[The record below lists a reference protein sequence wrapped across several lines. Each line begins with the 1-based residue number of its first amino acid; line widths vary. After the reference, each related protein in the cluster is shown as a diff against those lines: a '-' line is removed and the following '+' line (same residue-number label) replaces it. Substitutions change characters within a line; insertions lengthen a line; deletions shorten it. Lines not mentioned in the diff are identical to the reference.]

1 MRISRRDFL
10 KWCTASAAAIGLTK
24 VELEKLEDV
33 VFAAESAPPVIWLQ
47 GSGCSGC
54 SISLL
59 NTIQETTIDDLLI
72 NKISMKYHH
81 NLMTAAGDLAI
92 SAIDQTVSQYNGQF
106 ILVVEGAVPTAN
118 NGIHCVLTEKNGQ
131 PWTML
136 DAVKELGPK
145 AKYVI
150 AAGTCAS
157 FGGVAKVGPNPTGI
171 KRLDRDILYG
181 QTKNRI
187 INLPGC
193 PVHPHT
199 LTKTIIDLLLYG
211 MPNLDSRGRPRA
223 FFGYEIHEKCPFK
236 EYDEVKTLGVT
247 GCYEDLGCKGPD
259 TDNNCPGR
267 KWNNKVNWCIA
278 AGHMCIGCAGENFAS
293 GAFYKFGRSGGYDD

>member
-24 VELEKLEDV
+24 IELEKLEDV
-33 VFAAESAPPVIWLQ
+33 VFAAESAPPVVWLQ

-92 SAIDQTVSQYNGQF
+92 SAIDQTVSQYDGKF

-118 NGIHCVLTEKNGQ
+118 NGTYCVLTEKDGQ

-136 DAVKELGPK
+136 DAVKELGSK

-157 FGGVAKVGPNPTGI
+157 FGGVPKVGPNPTGI
-171 KRLDRDILYG
+171 KRLDKEILNG
-181 QTKNRI
+181 LTKNKI

-193 PVHPHT
+193 PAHPYT
-199 LTKTIIDLLLYG
+199 LTKTIVDLLLYG
-211 MPNLDSRGRPRA
+211 MPNLDREGRPEAYYR
-223 FFGYEIHEKCPFK
+223 EKIHGLCPRRG
-236 EYDEVKTLGVT
+236 TGQSSQLGET
-247 GCYEDLGCKGPD
+247 GCYKGLGCQGPR
-259 TDNNCPGR
+259 TNNNCPIR
-267 KWNNKVNWCIA
+267 KWNNKVNWCVES
-278 AGHMCIGCAGENFAS
+278 GQPCISCASQDFGEQPI
-293 GAFYKFGRSGGYDD
+293 YKFE

>member
-24 VELEKLEDV
+24 IELEKLEDV
-33 VFAAESAPPVIWLQ
+33 VFAAESAPPVVWLQ

-92 SAIDQTVSQYNGQF
+92 SAIDDTVSQYDGKF

-118 NGIHCVLTEKNGQ
+118 NGTYCVLSEKNNQ

-157 FGGVAKVGPNPTGI
+157 FGGVPKAGVNPTGI
-171 KRLDRDILYG
+171 KRLDKEILNG
-181 QTKNRI
+181 LTKNEI

-193 PVHPHT
+193 PAHPYT
-199 LTKTIIDLLLYG
+199 LTKTIVDLLLYG
-211 MPNLDSRGRPRA
+211 MPRLDKEGRPQAFYKEKIHGLCPRRGR
-223 FFGYEIHEKCPFK
+223 GQSSQ
-236 EYDEVKTLGVT
+236 LGES
-247 GCYEDLGCKGPD
+247 GCYKSLGCQGPR
-259 TDNNCPGR
+259 TNNNCPIR
-267 KWNNKVNWCIA
+267 KWNNKVNWCVD
-278 AGHMCIGCAGENFAS
+278 AGQPCISCASEDVWQKPV
-293 GAFYKFGRSGGYDD
+293 YKFE